1 MSVRPRE
8 RAMSDTAE
16 RFMNGRMGAP
26 EACGTAL
33 AAILVA
39 RADTTEKRINTIV
52 STTCIGAFGGM
63 VFGGG
68 IAQKPLHGIVIG
80 AAAGFIL
87 GVTKVGYDAGAPV
100 TENDATEKRVA
111 RLLSSVCIGGAAGLT
126 IGVHLG
132 KPVEALA
139 IGAGA
144 GLVVGLT
151 KEAYDS
157 YRARR

>member
-16 RFMNGRMGAP
+16 RFMSEKMGAP

-63 VFGGG
+63 VFGG

-87 GVTKVGYDAGAPV
+87 GVTKVGYDAGEPA

-111 RLLSSVCIGGAAGLT
+111 RLLSSVCIGGATGL
-126 IGVHLG
+126 GVGQVAG
-132 KPVEALA
+132 KPLEGLA

-144 GLVVGLT
+144 GLVFGLT

>member
-1 MSVRPRE
+1 MSVRP

-16 RFMNGRMGAP
+16 RFMSEKMGAP
-26 EACGTAL
+26 EACGLAC

-39 RADTTEKRINTIV
+39 RADTTEKRLNTII

-63 VFGGG
+63 VFGGA
-68 IAQKPLHGIVIG
+68 IAQKPLHGLVIG
-80 AAAGFIL
+80 AAVGFIA
-87 GVTKVGYDAGAPV
+87 GVTKVGYDAGEPV
-100 TENDATEKRVA
+100 TENDVTEKRVA
-111 RLLSSVCIGGAAGLT
+111 RLISSVCIGGGAGLT
-126 IGVHLG
+126 IGFHIG
-132 KPVEALA
+132 KPLEAAA
-139 IGAGA
+139 IGAGT